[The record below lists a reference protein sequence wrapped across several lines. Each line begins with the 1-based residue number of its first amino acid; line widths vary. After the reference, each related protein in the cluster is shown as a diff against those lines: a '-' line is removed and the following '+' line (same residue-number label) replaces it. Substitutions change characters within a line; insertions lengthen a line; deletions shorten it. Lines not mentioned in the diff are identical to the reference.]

1 MVRVNLSVY
10 NSSNDYVSLDF
21 SEVGDLTMP
30 IDAEYVNVVKFSIPN
45 GGTPIWVF
53 PTDYPLY
60 ITLGYGGVYYQHQ
73 VTMIPITNDPT
84 DINNVYEISH
94 LLLILNQAIQTAV
107 TQLNTIIP
115 VLSVTAPYF
124 TYDVNNHVYSLVVVT
139 NAYSSLLPVYMTIAV
154 NTPLFNILQSLPVRE
169 DITNPNRRFTFLVVP
184 TNENVYLTSYTK
196 LTQESNSL
204 SNYAY
209 PRTMII
215 TTSMPVSGEVFC
227 SKTASSQQTWLN
239 VIQNLTLDYSN
250 GVKNIIENN
259 DFTTITDFYRSSKV
273 MAKGIYSVKCSVY
286 YQSSDG
292 SVLPFLLPPYRSAF
306 IMLEFK

>member
-1 MVRVNLSVY
+1 MVRVNLSVF
-10 NSSNDYVSLDF
+10 NNSNDYVPLDF
-21 SEVGDLTMP
+21 TEVGDLTQP
-30 IDAEYVNVVKFSIPN
+30 LNAEVVNVVKFSIPN

-53 PTDYPLY
+53 PTYPLY
-60 ITLGYGGVYYQHQ
+60 ITLGYNGVFYQQQ

-107 TQLNTIIP
+107 TQLNLLIP
-115 VLSVTAPYF
+115 VPSVSAPYF
-124 TYDVNNHVYSLVVVT
+124 TYDNNNNVYSLVVLTSV
-139 NAYSSLLPVYMTIAV
+139 YSSLLPVYMSVSV

-169 DITNPNRRFTFLVVP
+169 DILNPNRRFTFLVVP
-184 TNENVYLTSYTK
+184 TNENVYLTNYTK
-196 LTQESNSL
+196 LTQEANSL

-209 PRTMII
+209 PRTIII
-215 TTSMPVSGEVFC
+215 TTSMPVQGEVFC

-250 GVKNIIENN
+250 GVKNLIENN
-259 DFTTITDFYRSSKV
+259 DFSTVADFYRSSKIV
-273 MAKGIYSVKCSVY
+273 ANGIYSVKCGVY
-286 YQSSDG
+286 YQTSEGD
-292 SVLPFLLPPYRSAF
+292 VKPFLLPPYRSAF